1 MYSENYKILMKKIKD
16 DTERHILFLDWDN
29 QYCENVNIV
38 NILLKVIYRFNA
50 SAIKL
55 PRTFFI
61 ELEQQVLILYGI
73 THTQKTLNSKS
84 NFEKEEWS
92 WSY

>member
-16 DTERHILFLDWDN
+16 DTERHILFLDWGN

-38 NILLKVIYRFNA
+38 TILLKIIYRFNA

-73 THTQKTLNSKS
+73 THTKKPLNSKS